1 MAFNSDYLDW
11 GVISM
16 ARGAVKKEV
25 TDADV
30 KRKAVKLVVSHL
42 VKKLPEDNYPGSE
55 NMLSWIARIEDLLEK
70 PEFVLSE
77 YYDMRRELNDVIE
90 RTTFSEDLRFK
101 IRDSWFSLGK
111 ALDKKAKI
119 N

>member
-1 MAFNSDYLDW
+1 MAKETL
-11 GVISM
+11 
-16 ARGAVKKEV
+16 KKEI

-42 VKKLPEDNYPGSE
+42 VKKLPQDNFIGSE
-55 NMLSWIARIEDLLEK
+55 NILNWIASFEEILER
-70 PEFVLSE
+70 PEFVISE
-77 YYDMRRELNDVIE
+77 YYDMRRELNDIIE
-90 RTTFSEDLRFK
+90 RTVDEDLRFRF
-101 IRDSWFSLGK
+101 RDSWLSLGK

>member
-1 MAFNSDYLDW
+1 MAKE
-11 GVISM
+11 I
-16 ARGAVKKEV
+16 VKKEI

-42 VKKLPEDNYPGSE
+42 VKKLPEDNFIGSE
-55 NMLSWIARIEDLLEK
+55 NILNWIARFEELLEK
-70 PEFVLSE
+70 PEFVIAE
-77 YYDMRRELNDVIE
+77 YYEMRRDLNDIIE
-90 RTTFSEDLRFK
+90 RTVDEDLRFK
-101 IRDSWFSLGK
+101 FRDSWLSLGK

>member
-1 MAFNSDYLDW
+1 MRS
-11 GVISM
+11 
-16 ARGAVKKEV
+16 VKKVAKETLKKEI

-42 VKKLPEDNYPGSE
+42 VKKLPQDNFIGSD
-55 NMLSWIARIEDLLEK
+55 NILNWIARFEEILEQ
-70 PEFVLSE
+70 PDFVISE
-77 YYDMRRELNDVIE
+77 YYDMRRELNDIIE
-90 RTTFSEDLRFK
+90 RTVDEDLRFRF
-101 IRDSWFSLGK
+101 RDSWLSLGK

>member
-1 MAFNSDYLDW
+1 MAK
-11 GVISM
+11 GT
-16 ARGAVKKEV
+16 VKKEV

-42 VKKLPEDNYPGSE
+42 VKKLPEDNFIGSE
-55 NMLSWIARIEDLLEK
+55 SILNWIARFEELLEK
-70 PEFVLSE
+70 QEFVISE

-90 RTTFSEDLRFK
+90 RTMDEELRFK
-101 IRDSWFSLGK
+101 FRDSWFSLGK

-119 N
+119 S

>member
-1 MAFNSDYLDW
+1 MRS
-11 GVISM
+11 
-16 ARGAVKKEV
+16 VKKVAKETLKKEI

-42 VKKLPEDNYPGSE
+42 VKKLPQDNFIGSE
-55 NMLSWIARIEDLLEK
+55 NILNWIASFEEILER
-70 PEFVLSE
+70 PEFVISE
-77 YYDMRRELNDVIE
+77 YYDMRRELNDIIE
-90 RTTFSEDLRFK
+90 RTVDEDLRFRF
-101 IRDSWFSLGK
+101 RDSWLSLGK